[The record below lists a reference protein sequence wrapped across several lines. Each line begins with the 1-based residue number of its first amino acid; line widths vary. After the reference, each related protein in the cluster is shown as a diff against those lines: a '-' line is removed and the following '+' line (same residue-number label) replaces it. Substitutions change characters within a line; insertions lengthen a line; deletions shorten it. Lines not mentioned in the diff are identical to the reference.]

1 MWITNRT
8 YVQVVLYPINYWVC
22 PRATG
27 FRLMIAL
34 SKQIF
39 KKPLDRL
46 SSISRHLTMAPVQE
60 SITKHY
66 DYLVIG
72 GGSGGVASA
81 RRAALYGAKVLLVE
95 SKYNQLGGTCVNV
108 GCVPKKVMWYAAD
121 LAHKKEQLKA
131 YGLSDE
137 KSHVEHGDF
146 NWAQLKEKRDAYV
159 KRLNGIYDRNLKK
172 ENVEFIFGRAAF
184 ANENG
189 DVEVTLS
196 ADQEVPFLSKSFKKD
211 EKLVFSAD
219 KVLIATGGYAVVPP
233 SVEGSELGLTSDG
246 FFELKEQPKSVAIVG
261 VGYIGVELAGVFQ
274 SLGSKVS
281 LIARGDTV
289 LRAFDDII
297 QTTVTDHYVNK
308 LGVNVVKNSGSVTKV
323 EKSGDKK
330 KVYLGNGD
338 VLEVDELIWTVGRK
352 ALLDIGLEKV
362 GVETSSSGHIVA
374 DEYQQTSN
382 SKILSLGDVVGNHE
396 LTPVAIAA
404 GRKLSNRL
412 FSGQEVFAQD
422 KLDYTNIPSVVFSHP
437 EAGSIGLTSKQAIEK
452 YGEDNIKIYN
462 SKFTGMYYAMMDSD
476 EEKAPTAYRL
486 ICAGPEEKVVGLHI
500 VGDASAEILQGF
512 GVAIKMG
519 ATKKDFDSCV
529 AIHPTSAEEL
539 VTLR

>member
-1 MWITNRT
+1 MF
-8 YVQVVLYPINYWVC
+8 
-22 PRATG
+22 AS
-27 FRLMIAL
+27 
-34 SKQIF
+34 SKQFIN
-39 KKPLDRL
+39 KPLNRL
-46 SSISRHLTMAPVQE
+46 SSISRHLTMAPVQDA
-60 SITKHY
+60 IAKHY

-81 RRAALYGAKVLLVE
+81 RRAASYGAKVLLVE
-95 SKYNQLGGTCVNV
+95 SKYNKLGGTCVNV

-121 LAHKKEQLKA
+121 LAHKKEHLKG

-137 KSHVEHGDF
+137 DHHIKYGDF
-146 NWAQLKEKRDAYV
+146 KWGQLKEKRDAYV
-159 KRLNGIYDRNLKK
+159 TRLNGIYERNLKK
-172 ENVEFIFGRAAF
+172 EGVDFVFGRAVF
-184 ANENG
+184 ANENA
-189 DVEVTLS
+189 DVEVTLT

-211 EKLVFSAD
+211 EKLHFSAD
-219 KVLIATGGYAVVPP
+219 KILIATGGHAVIPP
-233 SVEGSELGLTSDG
+233 SVEGSELGITSDG
-246 FFELKEQPKSVAIVG
+246 FFELKEQPKSVAVVG

-274 SLGSKVS
+274 SLGTDVS
-281 LIARGDTV
+281 LVARGDTV

-308 LGVNVVKNSGSVTKV
+308 LGVNVIKNSGSVTKV

-338 VLEVDELIWTVGRK
+338 VLEVDTLLWTVGRK
-352 ALLDIGLEKV
+352 ALLDIGLDKV
-362 GVETSSSGHIVA
+362 GVKTGESGHIIA

-382 SKILSLGDVVGNHE
+382 SKIFSLGDVVGNYE

-412 FSGQEVFAQD
+412 FSGQDVFAQD
-422 KLDYTNIPSVVFSHP
+422 HLEYENIPSVVFSHP

-462 SKFTGMYYAMMDSD
+462 SKFTGMYYAMLDSD
-476 EEKAPTAYRL
+476 EEKAPTAYRI

-512 GVAIKMG
+512 GVAVKMG

-539 VTLR
+539 VTMR

>member
-1 MWITNRT
+1 MFA
-8 YVQVVLYPINYWVC
+8 P
-22 PRATG
+22 
-27 FRLMIAL
+27 
-34 SKQIF
+34 SKQILT
-39 KKPLDRL
+39 KPLNRL
-46 SSISRHLTMAPVQE
+46 GSISRHISMAPVQDT
-60 SITKHY
+60 IAKHY

-95 SKYNQLGGTCVNV
+95 SKYNKLGGTCVNV

-121 LAHKKEQLKA
+121 LAHKKEHLKA
-131 YGLSDE
+131 YGLADDDH
-137 KSHVEHGDF
+137 HVQHGDF
-146 NWAQLKEKRDAYV
+146 KWGLIKEKRDAYV
-159 KRLNGIYDRNLKK
+159 TRLNGIYDRNLKK
-172 ENVEFIFGRAAF
+172 EGVEVIFGRAAF
-184 ANENG
+184 ANENA

-196 ADQEVPFLSKSFKKD
+196 ADQEVEFLEKSFLKD

-219 KVLIATGGYAVVPP
+219 KVLVATGGYAVVPP
-233 SVEGSELGLTSDG
+233 SVEGAELGTTSDG

-274 SLGSKVS
+274 SLGTQVS
-281 LIARGDTV
+281 LVARGDTV

-308 LGVNVVKNSGSVTKV
+308 LGVNVIKNSGSVTKV
-323 EKSGDKK
+323 EKAGDKK

-362 GVETSSSGHIVA
+362 GVETAESGHIIA
-374 DEYQQTSN
+374 DEWQQTAN
-382 SKILSLGDVVGNHE
+382 SKVYSLGDVVGNVE

-422 KLDYTNIPSVVFSHP
+422 KLDYTNVPSVVFSHP
-437 EAGSIGLTSKQAIEK
+437 EAGSIGLTSKEAIEK
-452 YGEDNIKIYN
+452 YGEDNVKIYN
-462 SKFTGMYYAMMDSD
+462 SKFTGMYYAMFDSD
-476 EEKAPTAYRL
+476 EGKAPTAYR
-486 ICAGPEEKVVGLHI
+486 IVTAGADEKVVGLHI
-500 VGDASAEILQGF
+500 VGDYSAEILQGF
-512 GVAIKMG
+512 GVAMKMG

-539 VTLR
+539 VTMR

>member
-1 MWITNRT
+1 
-8 YVQVVLYPINYWVC
+8 
-22 PRATG
+22 
-27 FRLMIAL
+27 
-34 SKQIF
+34 
-39 KKPLDRL
+39 
-46 SSISRHLTMAPVQE
+46 MAPVQE
-60 SITKHY
+60 SIAKY

-81 RRAALYGAKVLLVE
+81 RRAAQYGAKVLLVE
-95 SKYNQLGGTCVNV
+95 SQYNKLGGTCVNV

-121 LAHKKEQLKA
+121 LAHKKEHLNA
-131 YGLSDE
+131 YGLSDDDH
-137 KSHVEHGDF
+137 HVKHGDF
-146 NWAQLKEKRDAYV
+146 KWGQLKEKRDAYV
-159 KRLNGIYDRNLKK
+159 TRLNGIYERNLQREK
-172 ENVEFIFGRAAF
+172 VDYIFGRAAF

-196 ADQEVPFLSKSFKKD
+196 ADQEVSFLSKSFQKND
-211 EKLVFSAD
+211 KLVFSAD
-219 KVLIATGGYAVVPP
+219 KVLIATGGYAFVPP
-233 SVEGSELGLTSDG
+233 SVEGSELGTTSDG

-274 SLGSKVS
+274 SLGTQVS

-308 LGVNVVKNSGSVTKV
+308 LGVNVIKNSGSVSKV

-362 GVETSSSGHIVA
+362 GVKTNESGHIVA
-374 DEYQQTSN
+374 DEYQQTAN
-382 SKILSLGDVVGNHE
+382 SKIFSLGDVVGNHE

-422 KLDYTNIPSVVFSHP
+422 KLDYSNIPSVVFSHP

-462 SKFTGMYYAMMDSD
+462 SKFTGMYYAMMNSD
-476 EEKAPTAYRL
+476 EEKAPTAYRI
-486 ICAGPEEKVVGLHI
+486 ICAGAEEKVVGLHI

-512 GVAIKMG
+512 GVAVKMG
-519 ATKKDFDSCV
+519 ATKKDFDNCV

-539 VTLR
+539 VTMR

>member
-1 MWITNRT
+1 MFA
-8 YVQVVLYPINYWVC
+8 P
-22 PRATG
+22 
-27 FRLMIAL
+27 
-34 SKQIF
+34 SKQLLKEPII
-39 KKPLDRL
+39 RL
-46 SSISRHLTMAPVQE
+46 KSIIRHLTMAPVQE
-60 SITKHY
+60 QIAKHY

-95 SKYNQLGGTCVNV
+95 SKFNKLGGTCVNV

-121 LAHKKEQLKA
+121 LAHKKEHLKA
-131 YGLSDE
+131 YGLSDDGHHI
-137 KSHVEHGDF
+137 KHGDF
-146 NWAQLKEKRDAYV
+146 KWGLLKEKRDAYV
-159 KRLNGIYDRNLKK
+159 SRLNGIYERNLKK
-172 ENVEFIFGRAAF
+172 EGVEYIFGRGAF

-196 ADQEVPFLSKSFKKD
+196 ADQEVPFLSKSFQKND
-211 EKLVFSAD
+211 KLIFSAD

-233 SVEGSELGLTSDG
+233 SIEGAELGITSDG
-246 FFELKEQPKSVAIVG
+246 FFALKEQPKSVAIVG

-274 SLGSKVS
+274 SLGTDVS
-281 LIARGDTV
+281 LVARGDTV

-308 LGVNVVKNSGSVTKV
+308 LGVKIIKNSGSVVRV

-338 VLEVDELIWTVGRK
+338 VLEVDELLWTVGRK

-362 GVETSSSGHIVA
+362 GVETNEKSGHIVA
-374 DEYQQTSN
+374 DQFQQTAN
-382 SKILSLGDVVGNHE
+382 SKVYSLGDVVGNHE

-404 GRKLSNRL
+404 GRKLANRL
-412 FSGQEVFAQD
+412 FSGQEIFAKD
-422 KLDYTNIPSVVFSHP
+422 HLDYTNIPSVVFSHP
-437 EAGSIGLTSKQAIEK
+437 EAGSIGITSKQAIEK

-462 SKFTGMYYAMMDSD
+462 SKFTGMYYAMLDSD
-476 EEKAPTAYRL
+476 EEKAPTAYRV
-486 ICAGPEEKVVGLHI
+486 ICAGPEEKVVGMHI
-500 VGDASAEILQGF
+500 VGDSSAEILQGF
-512 GVAIKMG
+512 GVAVKMG
-519 ATKKDFDSCV
+519 ATKKDFDNCV

-539 VTLR
+539 VTMR